1 MLSVL
6 KWGNINK
13 IYSLI
18 KSIKEDIIRY
28 KILIKKPQLSKDTFT
43 FYSETT
49 STVNDET
56 GEVSKT
62 TAIYETNNLSD
73 LADKYEALL
82 ATYTTTEMKV
92 VEDLDI
98 DMIVNINDN

>member
-1 MLSVL
+1 M
-6 KWGNINK
+6 
-13 IYSLI
+13 Y
-18 KSIKEDIIRY
+18 R
-28 KILIKKPQLSKDTFT
+28 ILIKKPQLPKDTFT

-56 GEVSKT
+56 SEVTKN
-62 TAIYETNNLSD
+62 TAIYEINNLSD
-73 LADKYEALL
+73 LADKYQTLL

-98 DMIVNINDN
+98 NMIVNINDN

>member
-1 MLSVL
+1 M
-6 KWGNINK
+6 
-13 IYSLI
+13 
-18 KSIKEDIIRY
+18 Y
-28 KILIKKPQLSKDTFT
+28 KILIKKPQLPKDTFT

-56 GEVSKT
+56 EEVTKT

-73 LADKYEALL
+73 LADKYQALL
-82 ATYTTTEMKV
+82 ATYTTAEIKV

-98 DMIVNINDN
+98 DMVVNISDN

>member
-1 MLSVL
+1 M
-6 KWGNINK
+6 
-13 IYSLI
+13 
-18 KSIKEDIIRY
+18 Y

-56 GEVSKT
+56 SEVTKT
-62 TAIYETNNLSD
+62 TAIYETDNLSD
-73 LADKYEALL
+73 LADKYQALL
-82 ATYTTTEMKV
+82 ATYTTAEMKV

-98 DMIVNINDN
+98 DMVVNINDN